1 MFAGLPGIGVGT
13 LLYVLLAFWMP
24 VHEFIRLCRGQSSLE
39 RWRVVGV
46 QFSFAVGIVAS
57 VAVAD
62 RLLWILLG
70 AASPGSVGVA
80 TLIRDGFA
88 ARAPGSVMASP
99 VMASI
104 LLLVGLLAAVEVLRL
119 VVTSG
124 DDGPPE
130 GEGSA
135 HPPTFSEEPV
145 N

>member
-24 VHEFIRLCRGQSSLE
+24 VHEFIRLCRGQSSVE
-39 RWRVVGV
+39 RWRVVGL

-99 VMASI
+99 VVASF
-104 LLLVGLLAAVEVLRL
+104 LLLVGLLVAVEL
-119 VVTSG
+119 VRVIVG
-124 DDGPPE
+124 YLDEGPPE

-135 HPPTFSEEPV
+135 HPPTLSEEPV